1 MQMATVVD
9 RAALLAT
16 VEGDMELLKELVKLF
31 LADYPNRLA
40 GLREAMTAHD
50 TTALARGAHT
60 LKGALGNL
68 AADAAYT
75 AALCLEQFARTEDL
89 PQLTNAYSALES
101 EIERLVP
108 VLTYLTKE
116 IAS

>member
-1 MQMATVVD
+1 MATVVD

-40 GLREAMTAHD
+40 GLREAMTVHD
-50 TTALARGAHT
+50 TPALARGAHT

-75 AALCLEQFARTEDL
+75 AALCLERFARTEDL
-89 PQLTNAYSALES
+89 PQLTDAYSALES